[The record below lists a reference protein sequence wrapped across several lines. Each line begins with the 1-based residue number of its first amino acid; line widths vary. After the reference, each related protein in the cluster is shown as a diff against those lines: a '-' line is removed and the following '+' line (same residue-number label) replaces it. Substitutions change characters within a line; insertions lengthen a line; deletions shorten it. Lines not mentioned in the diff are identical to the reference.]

1 MRHESK
7 TDDIQRFMQRIGVAV
22 REAGR
27 VYFTGGVSAV
37 LHGWRPMTVDIDL
50 RSDPEPAGFFEAI
63 HTLKEQLE
71 INIELA
77 CPSDFI
83 PALPGWRERS
93 VFIARHGQLDFYH
106 YDFYSQALAKIE
118 RGHDRDLG
126 DVRRMIG
133 AGLVERKKLGE
144 CFGQIRP
151 ALLRFPAIDP
161 AAFARKVAAFTQP

>member
-7 TDDIQRFMQRIGVAV
+7 TDDIQRFMQCIGMAV
-22 REAGR
+22 REVGR
-27 VYFTGGVSAV
+27 VYFTDGVSAV
-37 LHGWRPMTVDIDL
+37 LHGWRPMTVDIGL